1 MIEHTTKPDN
11 DLLKVLSGLEQLA
24 ELAHQI
30 AERAYK
36 LEAELFTIQQDIYR
50 STNGKTRTEERH
62 E

>member
-1 MIEHTTKPDN
+1 MTEHTTQPN
-11 DLLKVLSGLEQLA
+11 SDLLKALSELEQLA
-24 ELAHQI
+24 MLSHQI

-50 STNGKTRTEERH
+50 SMSEKTRTEEHH